1 MVQILHHMMTLS
13 SFFNKSQRFY
23 HINQG
28 RLNQTEVRTKQKL
41 VARKIKNFKCI
52 KYCTSYDSLLPMY
65 EEMREVEKFK
75 SQNQDM
81 ILNITEFNNGKT
93 KMSGTKMTKNS
104 CNISTFMDGIL
115 FKEERLKYFVL
126 VRTGI
131 IYDTIIRVHQSK
143 P

>member
-1 MVQILHHMMTLS
+1 
-13 SFFNKSQRFY
+13 
-23 HINQG
+23 
-28 RLNQTEVRTKQKL
+28 
-41 VARKIKNFKCI
+41 
-52 KYCTSYDSLLPMY
+52 MY

-131 IYDTIIRVHQSK
+131 IYDTIIRVH
-143 P
+143 